1 MSTGCDVYSE
11 NASESF
17 FYVAFQGEY
26 ILSFQGTSFQKAPDA
41 PPWIELVIK
50 VLNGDQGTMETLQW
64 LLNDICPKF
73 VHGLLEAGK
82 AELEKQGQPASLTPA
97 LPIFSHL
104 CML

>member
-1 MSTGCDVYSE
+1 MSTGCDVYS
-11 NASESF
+11 ASESF

-41 PPWIELVIK
+41 PPWTELVIK

-97 LPIFSHL
+97 LPLFFHL